1 MHIRALKTFSYMAGE
16 DKVRVPRGLSVDL
29 PDKAAEAAIAAGE
42 AVAAGDFRAKPNAE
56 SRLSDVADPNLDEM
70 SHADLLALA
79 EQRGVDVKKSNS
91 KAEIAA
97 AIKAHV

>member
-1 MHIRALKTFSYMAGE
+1 MQIRALKTFSYMAGE
-16 DKVRVPRGLSVDL
+16 EKVRVPRGLSVDL
-29 PDKAAEAAIAAGE
+29 PDEAAKAAIASGGA
-42 AVAAGDFRAKPNAE
+42 AAAGDFRAKPAAQSRSSEIAE
-56 SRLSDVADPNLDEM
+56 LNLDEM

-97 AIKAHV
+97 AIKAHA